1 MLTLQFLAP
10 NLAVQLH
17 NFGYSPLNIGFAFGI
32 PAILY
37 ATTCP
42 FIYLLTD
49 RFKKRGL
56 ILIGFICLTFAML
69 MIGGTDAIEIFYKNP
84 FFIFLG
90 LCIMGLST
98 SLCTIPCLPEML
110 DAIEEDPSFDNRYD
124 EEELE
129 NVISGL
135 FVTVQSLGEAIG
147 PMVSS
152 LLVDNYGFRNA

>member
-1 MLTLQFLAP
+1 
-10 NLAVQLH
+10 LH
-17 NFGYSPLNIGFAFGI
+17 NYGYSPLNIGFAFGI

-49 RFKKRGL
+49 KFKKRGL
-56 ILIGFICLTFAML
+56 ILIGFILITIAML
-69 MIGGTDAIEIFYKNP
+69 MIGGTDAIAIFYKNP
-84 FFIFLG
+84 FFIFIG

-110 DAIEEDPSFDNRYD
+110 EAIEEDPAFDNRYD

-135 FVTVQSLGEAIG
+135 FVTL
-147 PMVSS
+147 
-152 LLVDNYGFRNA
+152 